1 MSKQLVVIGAG
12 LGGLSAAIYGRLAG
26 YDVLVIEK
34 SNSAGGKAAG
44 ITVGEYVL
52 DPGPSII
59 ILPRLYEAVFTAAG
73 RNMSDYLQ
81 FKPLATISRVFFGN
95 DAPIDLPANAEAC
108 LALLKD
114 INPNDAK
121 ALKGLLDKL
130 AKVEPLLDKTVYD
143 HPYVK
148 KFQLMDVNLLRF
160 GMGFNPLKTYKE
172 LVDPLFESPLVRAFF
187 YGFPSYGGQTYSAK
201 SPGAFLIPYYMLTDG
216 VYFPEGGVRAI
227 PKAFQRLAEELGV
240 QFRFGESVK
249 SVEGEGNSMKA
260 VVLESGE
267 RIEADAFVSNV
278 DRFTFAGYRSE
289 QVVGEPSFS
298 YFTVHRGIR
307 RAFPNLDHHNLFIPA
322 NFAQGFEELYQAGK
336 FPTDPIVYVNST
348 GTLDPEA
355 APAGS
360 SNVFAVVTSPAK
372 VAGIDWAKSESEYAD
387 RVDRVLANAGVT
399 WDQNEVDFVRIQTP
413 EYFESAHGSYRG
425 SLYGLDDASRLWGMF
440 PASNQDDRWTNLTYA
455 GGSVQ
460 PGAGLPMVTLSGKFA
475 VGLLKS
481 HV

>member
-1 MSKQLVVIGAG
+1 MSEQLVVIGAG

-26 YDVLVIEK
+26 YDVLVLEK
-34 SNSAGGKAAG
+34 SDKVGGKAAG
-44 ITVGEYVL
+44 ITIGEYTL

-59 ILPRLYEAVFTAAG
+59 ILPKLYEAVFKAAG
-73 RNMSDYLQ
+73 RQMSNYLRFQ
-81 FKPLATISRVFFGN
+81 PLTTISRVFFGD
-95 DAPIDLPANAEAC
+95 DAPIDLPANREDC
-108 LALLKD
+108 LKLLHD
-114 INPNDAK
+114 INPHDAK
-121 ALKGLLDKL
+121 ALGTLLGKL

-143 HPYVK
+143 HPYVRK
-148 KFQLMDVNLLRF
+148 SQLLDSNLLRF
-160 GMGFNPLKTYKE
+160 GMGFNPLKTYKQ

-227 PKAFQRLAEELGV
+227 PQAFQRLAQELGV
-240 QFRFGESVK
+240 QFRFGEAVQA
-249 SVEGEGNSMKA
+249 VEGDGKWMKA
-260 VVLESGE
+260 AILNSGE
-267 RIEADAFVSNV
+267 RIEAEAFVSNV

-289 QVVGEPSFS
+289 KVIGEPSFS

-307 RAFPNLDHHNLFIPA
+307 RSFPILDHHNLFIPT

-348 GTLDPEA
+348 GNLDPEA

-372 VAGIDWAKSESEYAD
+372 VAGINWPKSESEYTQ
-387 RVDRVLANAGVT
+387 RVDRVLAKAGLT
-399 WDQNEVDFVRIQTP
+399 WDESDVDFVRVQTP

-425 SLYGLDDASRLWGMF
+425 SLYGLNDASRLWGMF
-440 PASNQDDRWTNLTYA
+440 PASNQDDRWGNVTYA

-475 VGLLKS
+475 VGLLKTR
-481 HV
+481 